1 MAVLNQFWVYLDGL
15 GWLLLMLGPL
25 LFAQRWLHR
34 EIQILFLLL
43 TRKPVIAL
51 GLFSLLFFP
60 GVLLHELSHY
70 LVARLL
76 GVRTGRFS
84 LLPSLM
90 ADGKLRLG
98 YVETAGSD
106 VVRDALIGTAPLL
119 SGGAAVAFLG
129 INRLGLV
136 PLPWRHWPARE
147 IGRVYCKG

>member
-1 MAVLNQFWVYLDGL
+1 MLNQFWVYLDGL

-70 LVARLL
+70 LVDASVIIDCRQSTDGPRLVVYREEELSAGKRVSSRRGSGART
-76 GVRTGRFS
+76 RTDTSSKPKAKGKGR
-84 LLPSLM
+84 
-90 ADGKLRLG
+90 
-98 YVETAGSD
+98 
-106 VVRDALIGTAPLL
+106 
-119 SGGAAVAFLG
+119 AAKP
-129 INRLGLV
+129 RK
-136 PLPWRHWPARE
+136 R
-147 IGRVYCKG
+147 